1 MHDVTVDGLMT
12 IGQLASRTAVP
23 ARNLRRYTDLGLVY
37 TVGRSSANYRLYDES
52 ALWCVQ
58 VVGSLRRLGLTIAE
72 IRRLAA
78 VYLERPEEPI
88 GPHLDSL
95 LDGVEHRLD
104 DRIGE
109 LEAIRGRLHQF
120 RRQHADELAGRN
132 DPAASDPT
140 KA

>member
-1 MHDVTVDGLMT
+1 MT
-12 IGQLASRTAVP
+12 IGQLASRTGVS

-37 TVGRSSANYRLYDES
+37 TLGRSPANYRLYDES
-52 ALWCVQ
+52 AVWCVQ

-78 VYLERPEEPI
+78 VYLGRPEEPI
-88 GPHLDSL
+88 GPHLDYL

-109 LEAIRGRLHQF
+109 LEAIRRRLHQF
-120 RRQHADELAGRN
+120 RRQHGDELAGRN